1 MDFLPGLAHMVMTI
15 IIFSALLGI
24 IVLAFDVLHAA
35 THPDHRP
42 FSQRVKDR
50 WITDDPWN

>member
-1 MDFLPGLAHMVMTI
+1 MDFLPAIATVVMTI

-24 IVLAFDVLHAA
+24 ILLAFDVLHAA
-35 THPDHRP
+35 THPDHRS

-50 WITDDPWN
+50 WITDDIYQ

>member
-1 MDFLPGLAHMVMTI
+1 MNELPAYAILIFSI

-24 IVLAFDVLHAA
+24 ILLAFDVLHAA
-35 THPDHRP
+35 THPDHRS

-50 WITDDPWN
+50 WITDDIYQ